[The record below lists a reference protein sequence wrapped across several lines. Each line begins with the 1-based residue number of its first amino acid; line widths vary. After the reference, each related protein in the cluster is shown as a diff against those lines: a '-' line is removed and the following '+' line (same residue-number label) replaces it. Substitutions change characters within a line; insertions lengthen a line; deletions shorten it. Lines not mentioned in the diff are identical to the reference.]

1 MQLEQ
6 HFIVAVPPARVWEAF
21 HDPELLVSCLPGASL
36 RGPAEGGTL
45 PLMFKVKLGP
55 IAAAFAGT
63 GELTLDAS
71 AHRGAL
77 SGQAA
82 DGKSNS
88 RVKGDA
94 AFDLTEADGGTR
106 VGVNITFSIT
116 GSLAQF
122 SREGIVRALADQL
135 TRQFAENLQGVL
147 ADDALAQD
155 EAPDAM
161 SDTPH
166 ADTPHAHAP
175 AHAAPV
181 APPLNAYADNAALSG
196 ASGVASPSSG
206 PMHAPAVAPPT
217 AAATA
222 TAAAHANAAAAASP
236 AAASSTAP
244 AASPAATASTSAAP
258 PPPFAAASTSATPAA
273 LPRRPLPRPAAEA
286 PALNLFSLIGAVIRD
301 YWRKLF
307 NRKPS

>member
-6 HFIVAVPPARVWEAF
+6 HFLVAVPLARVWEAF

-36 RGPAEGGTL
+36 RGPAEASTL
-45 PLMFKVKLGP
+45 PLLFKVKLGP
-55 IAAAFAGT
+55 IAAAFAGS
-63 GELTLDAS
+63 GELTLDEA
-71 AHRGAL
+71 AHCGAL

-94 AFDLTEADGGTR
+94 AFDLTEAEGGTR
-106 VGVNITFSIT
+106 VGVNVTFSIT

-147 ADDALAQD
+147 MQDAIGEDEGVDASSATHPAHANPAHQNPAHAHEPASPPTMRAAAADDAAI
-155 EAPDAM
+155 AGAGGIAI
-161 SDTPH
+161 
-166 ADTPHAHAP
+166 ADTGSA
-175 AHAAPV
+175 
-181 APPLNAYADNAALSG
+181 
-196 ASGVASPSSG
+196 SSG
-206 PMHAPAVAPPT
+206 PVHAPAVAPPS

-222 TAAAHANAAAAASP
+222 AAANASATASAYRAAASP
-236 AAASSTAP
+236 SCAAALPSTTAP
-244 AASPAATASTSAAP
+244 ASSPPQTA
-258 PPPFAAASTSATPAA
+258 
-273 LPRRPLPRPAAEA
+273 PRRPLPRPAAEV

-301 YWRKLF
+301 YWRKF
-307 NRKPS
+307 FKRKPS

>member
-71 AHRGAL
+71 AHRGTL

-106 VGVNITFSIT
+106 VGVNLTFSIT

-147 ADDALAQD
+147 ANDALAQD
-155 EAPDAM
+155 AVPDAL
-161 SDTPH
+161 S
-166 ADTPHAHAP
+166 DTPHAHAP

-181 APPLNAYADNAALSG
+181 APPQNAYADNAALAG
-196 ASGVASPSSG
+196 ANGVASPSSG

-222 TAAAHANAAAAASP
+222 TAAAHAKAAA
-236 AAASSTAP
+236 

-258 PPPFAAASTSATPAA
+258 PPPCAAASTSATPAA

>member
-6 HFIVAVPPARVWEAF
+6 HFIVAVPLARVWEAF

-36 RGPAEGGTL
+36 RGPAEGSTL
-45 PLMFKVKLGP
+45 PLTFKVKLGP

-63 GELTLDAS
+63 GELTLDDAG
-71 AHRGAL
+71 HRGAL

-94 AFDLTEADGGTR
+94 AFDLTAVEGGTR
-106 VGVNITFSIT
+106 VGVNVTFSIT

-147 ADDALAQD
+147 ARDAFGEDAL
-155 EAPDAM
+155 PDA
-161 SDTPH
+161 SSSPLP
-166 ADTPHAHAP
+166 AHAHAHADAASAP
-175 AHAAPV
+175 A
-181 APPLNAYADNAALSG
+181 
-196 ASGVASPSSG
+196 SSG
-206 PMHAPAVAPPT
+206 PVHAPAVAPPS

-222 TAAAHANAAAAASP
+222 TAAAKARS
-236 AAASSTAP
+236 
-244 AASPAATASTSAAP
+244 
-258 PPPFAAASTSATPAA
+258 
-273 LPRRPLPRPAAEA
+273 AAEA
-286 PALNLFSLIGAVIRD
+286 PALNLFTLIGAVIRD
-301 YWRKLF
+301 YWRKFF

>member
-71 AHRGAL
+71 AHRGTL

-106 VGVNITFSIT
+106 VGVNLTFSIT

-147 ADDALAQD
+147 ANDALAQD
-155 EAPDAM
+155 AVPDAL
-161 SDTPH
+161 SDTPHADTHH

-181 APPLNAYADNAALSG
+181 APPLNAYADNAALAG

-222 TAAAHANAAAAASP
+222 TAAAHAKAAA
-236 AAASSTAP
+236 

-258 PPPFAAASTSATPAA
+258 PPPCAAASTSATPAA